1 MNLELIKNW
10 LLETNIP
17 KTSIAKNSGVTRK
30 TLYNIIDG
38 KNIREKSLRKINR
51 VYEESI
57 TKSDDTNL
65 ATLIETQQS
74 LIKYMD
80 HRIEVLEEKVIS
92 LKNSP
97 AQTDGMN
104 EISDMPDNIINQ
116 WDWVFYGTDKPMSC
130 SREGVLRNVNPALCK
145 HLGYS
150 EDEMV
155 GKSILEFIHPDEH
168 EKAIIEMKKHKRN
181 VELRLLKSNGI
192 YCRMHIKADSF
203 GPDDNPYSIGL
214 LTPIENV

>member
-1 MNLELIKNW
+1 MNLEIIKNW
-10 LLETNIP
+10 LAETNIP

-38 KNIREKSLRKINR
+38 KNIREKSLRKIKR

-65 ATLIETQQS
+65 TTLIETQQS

-80 HRIEVLEEKVIS
+80 HRIKALEEKVIS
-92 LKNSP
+92 LKNTP
-97 AQTDGMN
+97 AQIDGIN
-104 EISDMPDNIINQ
+104 EMGDLLDNIISQ

-130 SREGVLRNVNPALCK
+130 SREGVLRNVNPALCEY
-145 HLGYS
+145 LGYS

-155 GKSILEFIHPDEH
+155 GKNILEFIHPDEH

-192 YCRMHIKADSF
+192 YCRMQIKADSF
-203 GPDDNPYSIGL
+203 GPNDNPYSIGL
-214 LTPIENV
+214 LTPLENE

>member
-1 MNLELIKNW
+1 MNLEIIKNW
-10 LLETNIP
+10 LVETNIP

-38 KNIREKSLRKINR
+38 KNIREKSLRKIKR

-104 EISDMPDNIINQ
+104 EISDMLDNIINQ

-168 EKAIIEMKKHKRN
+168 EKTIIEMKKHKRN

>member
-1 MNLELIKNW
+1 MNLEIIKNW
-10 LLETNIP
+10 LVETNIP

-38 KNIREKSLRKINR
+38 KNIREKSLRKIKR

-57 TKSDDTNL
+57 TKSDDPNL

-104 EISDMPDNIINQ
+104 EISDMLDNIINQ

-168 EKAIIEMKKHKRN
+168 EKTIIEMKKHKRN

>member
-1 MNLELIKNW
+1 MNLEIIKNW
-10 LLETNIP
+10 LIDTNIP

-38 KNIREKSLRKINR
+38 KNIREKSLRKIKR

-104 EISDMPDNIINQ
+104 EISDMLDNIINQ

>member
-1 MNLELIKNW
+1 MNLEIIKNW
-10 LLETNIP
+10 LVETNIP

-38 KNIREKSLRKINR
+38 KNIREKSLRKIKR

-104 EISDMPDNIINQ
+104 EISDMLDNIINQ

-130 SREGVLRNVNPALCK
+130 SREGVLRNVNPALCE

-155 GKSILEFIHPDEH
+155 GKSLLEFIHPDEH
-168 EKAIIEMKKHKRN
+168 EKAITEMKKHKRN

-203 GPDDNPYSIGL
+203 GPDVNPYSIGL

>member
-1 MNLELIKNW
+1 MNLEIIKNW
-10 LLETNIP
+10 LVETNLP
-17 KTSIAKNSGVTRK
+17 KTSIAKKSGVTRK

-38 KNIREKSLRKINR
+38 KNIRDKSLRKIKR

-65 ATLIETQQS
+65 TTLIETQQS

-80 HRIEVLEEKVIS
+80 HRIKALEEKVNS
-92 LKNSP
+92 LKNTP
-97 AQTDGMN
+97 AQTSGIN
-104 EISDMPDNIINQ
+104 EMGDLLDNIINQ

-130 SREGVLRNVNPALCK
+130 TRDGILRNVNPALCK

-150 EDEMV
+150 EDEIV

-192 YCRMHIKADSF
+192 YCRMQIKADSF

>member
-1 MNLELIKNW
+1 
-10 LLETNIP
+10 
-17 KTSIAKNSGVTRK
+17 
-30 TLYNIIDG
+30 
-38 KNIREKSLRKINR
+38 
-51 VYEESI
+51 
-57 TKSDDTNL
+57 
-65 ATLIETQQS
+65 
-74 LIKYMD
+74 MD

-104 EISDMPDNIINQ
+104 EISDMLDNIINQ

-130 SREGVLRNVNPALCK
+130 TRNGIFRNVNPALCK

-168 EKAIIEMKKHKRN
+168 EKTIIEMKKHKRN
-181 VELRLLKSNGI
+181 VALRLLKSNGI

-203 GPDDNPYSIGL
+203 GTDDNSYSIGL

>member
-1 MNLELIKNW
+1 MNLEIIKNW
-10 LLETNIP
+10 LVETNIP
-17 KTSIAKNSGVTRK
+17 KTSIAKNSGVARK

-38 KNIREKSLRKINR
+38 KNIREKSLRKIKR

-57 TKSDDTNL
+57 TKSDDTNR

-104 EISDMPDNIINQ
+104 EISDMLDNIINQ

-155 GKSILEFIHPDEH
+155 GKNILEFIHPDEH

-192 YCRMHIKADSF
+192 YCRMQIKADSF
-203 GPDDNPYSIGL
+203 GPNDNPYSIGL

>member
-1 MNLELIKNW
+1 
-10 LLETNIP
+10 
-17 KTSIAKNSGVTRK
+17 
-30 TLYNIIDG
+30 
-38 KNIREKSLRKINR
+38 
-51 VYEESI
+51 
-57 TKSDDTNL
+57 
-65 ATLIETQQS
+65 
-74 LIKYMD
+74 MD

-104 EISDMPDNIINQ
+104 EISDMLDNIINQ

-203 GPDDNPYSIGL
+203 GPNDNPYSIGL

>member
-10 LLETNIP
+10 LVETNIP
-17 KTSIAKNSGVTRK
+17 KMSIAKYSGVTRK

-38 KNIREKSLRKINR
+38 KNIREKSLRKIKR

-57 TKSDDTNL
+57 TKSDDTNR

-97 AQTDGMN
+97 AQTSGIN
-104 EISDMPDNIINQ
+104 EMGDLLDNIINQ

-130 SREGVLRNVNPALCK
+130 VREGIFRNVNPALCE

-155 GKSILEFIHPDEH
+155 GKNILEFIHPDEH
-168 EKAIIEMKKHKRN
+168 EKAIIEYG
-181 VELRLLKSNGI
+181 L
-192 YCRMHIKADSF
+192 SF
-203 GPDDNPYSIGL
+203 GPNDNPYSIGL

>member
-1 MNLELIKNW
+1 MNLEIIKNW
-10 LLETNIP
+10 LIDTNIP

-38 KNIREKSLRKINR
+38 KNIREKSLRKIKR

-104 EISDMPDNIINQ
+104 EISDMLDNIINQ

-155 GKSILEFIHPDEH
+155 GKSILEFIHPEEH
-168 EKAIIEMKKHKRN
+168 EKTIIEMKKHKRN

-203 GPDDNPYSIGL
+203 GPNDNPYSVGL
-214 LTPIENV
+214 LTPIKND

>member
-1 MNLELIKNW
+1 MNLEIIKNW
-10 LLETNIP
+10 LVETNIP

-38 KNIREKSLRKINR
+38 KNIREKSLRKIKR

-104 EISDMPDNIINQ
+104 EISDMLDNIINQ

-168 EKAIIEMKKHKRN
+168 EKTIIEMKKHKRD

-203 GPDDNPYSIGL
+203 GPNDNPYSIGL

>member
-1 MNLELIKNW
+1 MNLEIIKNW
-10 LLETNIP
+10 LVETNIP

-38 KNIREKSLRKINR
+38 KNIREKSLRKIKR

-92 LKNSP
+92 LKNPP

-104 EISDMPDNIINQ
+104 EISDMLDNIINQ

-168 EKAIIEMKKHKRN
+168 EKTIIEMKKHKRN

>member
-38 KNIREKSLRKINR
+38 KNIREKSLRKIKR

>member
-1 MNLELIKNW
+1 MNLEIIKNW
-10 LLETNIP
+10 LIDTNIP

-38 KNIREKSLRKINR
+38 KNIREKSLRKIKR
-51 VYEESI
+51 VYEVSI
-57 TKSDDTNL
+57 TKGDDTNL
-65 ATLIETQQS
+65 TTLIETQQS

-104 EISDMPDNIINQ
+104 EISDMLDNIINQ

-130 SREGVLRNVNPALCK
+130 VREGIFRNVNPALCE

-168 EKAIIEMKKHKRN
+168 EKTIIEMKKHKRN

-203 GPDDNPYSIGL
+203 GPNDNPYSVGL
-214 LTPIENV
+214 LTPIKND

>member
-10 LLETNIP
+10 LIDTNIP

-38 KNIREKSLRKINR
+38 KNIREKSLRKIKR

-97 AQTDGMN
+97 TQTDGMN
-104 EISDMPDNIINQ
+104 EISDMLDNIINQ

-168 EKAIIEMKKHKRN
+168 EKTIIEMKKHKRN

-203 GPDDNPYSIGL
+203 GSDDNPYSIGL

>member
-38 KNIREKSLRKINR
+38 KSIRDKSLRKIKR

-80 HRIEVLEEKVIS
+80 HRIQVLEEKVIS

>member
-1 MNLELIKNW
+1 MNLEIIKNW
-10 LLETNIP
+10 LVETNIP

-38 KNIREKSLRKINR
+38 KNIRDKSLRKIKR

-104 EISDMPDNIINQ
+104 EISDMLDNIINQ

-130 SREGVLRNVNPALCK
+130 SRDGILRNVNPALCK

-168 EKAIIEMKKHKRN
+168 EKTIIEMKKHKRN
-181 VELRLLKSNGI
+181 LELLLLKSNGI

>member
-10 LLETNIP
+10 LVETNIP

-38 KNIREKSLRKINR
+38 KNIRVKSLRKIKR

-57 TKSDDTNL
+57 TKSDDTNR

-104 EISDMPDNIINQ
+104 EISDMLDNIINQ

-130 SREGVLRNVNPALCK
+130 SREGVLRNVNPALCEY
-145 HLGYS
+145 LGYS

-155 GKSILEFIHPDEH
+155 GKNILEFIHPDEH

-192 YCRMHIKADSF
+192 YCRMQIKADSF
-203 GPDDNPYSIGL
+203 GPNDNPYSIGL
-214 LTPIENV
+214 LTPLENE

>member
-1 MNLELIKNW
+1 MNLEIIKNW
-10 LLETNIP
+10 LIDTNIP

-38 KNIREKSLRKINR
+38 KNIRDKSLRKIKR

>member
-1 MNLELIKNW
+1 MNLEIIKNW
-10 LLETNIP
+10 LVETNIP

-38 KNIREKSLRKINR
+38 KNIREKSLRKIKR

-104 EISDMPDNIINQ
+104 EISDMLDNIINQ

-130 SREGVLRNVNPALCK
+130 TRNGIFRNVNPALCK

-168 EKAIIEMKKHKRN
+168 EKTIIEMKKHKRD

-203 GPDDNPYSIGL
+203 GPDVNPYSIGL

>member
-1 MNLELIKNW
+1 MNLEIIKNW
-10 LLETNIP
+10 LVETNIP

-38 KNIREKSLRKINR
+38 KSIRDKSLRKIKR

-57 TKSDDTNL
+57 TKSDDANL
-65 ATLIETQQS
+65 TTLIETQKS
-74 LIKYMD
+74 LIKFMD
-80 HRIEVLEEKVIS
+80 YRINALEEEVKS
-92 LKNSP
+92 LKNTS
-97 AQTDGMN
+97 AQTGGIN
-104 EISDMPDNIINQ
+104 EMGELLDNIISQ

-130 SREGVLRNVNPALCK
+130 TRDGILRNVNPALCK

>member
-1 MNLELIKNW
+1 MNLEIIKNW
-10 LLETNIP
+10 LVETNIP

-38 KNIREKSLRKINR
+38 KNIREKSLRKIKR

-97 AQTDGMN
+97 AQTDGIN
-104 EISDMPDNIINQ
+104 EISDMLDNIINQ

-168 EKAIIEMKKHKRN
+168 EKTKIEMKKHKRN

-203 GPDDNPYSIGL
+203 GPNDNPYSIGL

>member
-1 MNLELIKNW
+1 MNLEIIKNW
-10 LLETNIP
+10 LIDTNIP

-38 KNIREKSLRKINR
+38 KNIREKSLRKIKR

-104 EISDMPDNIINQ
+104 EISDMLDNIINQ

-130 SREGVLRNVNPALCK
+130 SREGVLRNVNPALCE

-168 EKAIIEMKKHKRN
+168 EKTKIEMKKHKRN

-203 GPDDNPYSIGL
+203 GPNDNPYSIGL
-214 LTPIENV
+214 LTPVENV

>member
-1 MNLELIKNW
+1 MNLEIIKNW
-10 LLETNIP
+10 LVETNIP

-38 KNIREKSLRKINR
+38 KSIRDKSLRKIKR

-65 ATLIETQQS
+65 TTLIETQKS
-74 LIKYMD
+74 LIKFMD
-80 HRIEVLEEKVIS
+80 YRINALEEEVKS
-92 LKNSP
+92 LKNTS
-97 AQTDGMN
+97 AQTDGIN
-104 EISDMPDNIINQ
+104 EMGELLDNIISQ

-130 SREGVLRNVNPALCK
+130 TRDGILRNVNPALCK
-145 HLGYS
+145 YLGYS

-155 GKSILEFIHPDEH
+155 GKSILEFIHADEH
-168 EKAIIEMKKHKRN
+168 EKTIIEMKKHKRN
-181 VELRLLKSNGI
+181 LELRLLKSNGK

-203 GPDDNPYSIGL
+203 GPNDNPYSIGL
-214 LTPIENV
+214 LTPIYK

>member
-1 MNLELIKNW
+1 MNLEIIKNW
-10 LLETNIP
+10 LVETNIP

-38 KNIREKSLRKINR
+38 KSIRDKSLRKIKR

-57 TKSDDTNL
+57 TKSDDANL
-65 ATLIETQQS
+65 TTLIETQKS
-74 LIKYMD
+74 LIKFMD
-80 HRIEVLEEKVIS
+80 YRINALEEEVKS
-92 LKNSP
+92 LKNTS
-97 AQTDGMN
+97 AQTGGIN
-104 EISDMPDNIINQ
+104 EMGELLDNIISQ

-130 SREGVLRNVNPALCK
+130 TRDGILRNVNPALCK

-168 EKAIIEMKKHKRN
+168 EKTIIEMKKHKRN

-203 GPDDNPYSIGL
+203 GTDNNSYSIGL

>member
-10 LLETNIP
+10 LVETNIP

-38 KNIREKSLRKINR
+38 KNIREKSLRKIKR

-65 ATLIETQQS
+65 TTLIKTQQS
-74 LIKYMD
+74 LIKYMN
-80 HRIEVLEEKVIS
+80 HRIKALEEKVIS
-92 LKNSP
+92 LKNTP
-97 AQTDGMN
+97 AQIDGIN
-104 EISDMPDNIINQ
+104 ELGDLLDNIINQ

-130 SREGVLRNVNPALCK
+130 TRDGILRNVNPALCK

-155 GKSILEFIHPDEH
+155 GKNILEFIHPDEH

-203 GPDDNPYSIGL
+203 GTDDNSYSIGL

>member
-1 MNLELIKNW
+1 MNLEIIKNW
-10 LLETNIP
+10 LIDTNIP

-38 KNIREKSLRKINR
+38 KNIREKSLRKIKR

-104 EISDMPDNIINQ
+104 EISDMLDNIINQ

-168 EKAIIEMKKHKRN
+168 EKTKIEMKKHKRN

>member
-10 LLETNIP
+10 LVETNIP

-38 KNIREKSLRKINR
+38 KNIREKSLRKIKR

>member
-38 KNIREKSLRKINR
+38 KNIREKSLRKIKR

-104 EISDMPDNIINQ
+104 EISDMLDNIINQ

>member
-1 MNLELIKNW
+1 MNLEIIKNW
-10 LLETNIP
+10 LIETNIP

-38 KNIREKSLRKINR
+38 KNIREKSLRKIKR

-80 HRIEVLEEKVIS
+80 YRIEVLEEKVIS
-92 LKNSP
+92 LKNPP

-104 EISDMPDNIINQ
+104 EISDMLDNIINQ

-130 SREGVLRNVNPALCK
+130 SRDGILRNVNPALCK

-168 EKAIIEMKKHKRN
+168 EKTIIEMKKHKRN
-181 VELRLLKSNGI
+181 LELRLLKSNGI

>member
-1 MNLELIKNW
+1 MNLELKKNW

-38 KNIREKSLRKINR
+38 KNIREKSLRKIKR

>member
-1 MNLELIKNW
+1 MR
-10 LLETNIP
+10 
-17 KTSIAKNSGVTRK
+17 KNSGVTRK

-38 KNIREKSLRKINR
+38 KNIREKSLRKIKR

-80 HRIEVLEEKVIS
+80 YRIEVLEEKVIS
-92 LKNSP
+92 LKNPP

-104 EISDMPDNIINQ
+104 EISDMLDNIINQ

-130 SREGVLRNVNPALCK
+130 TRNGIFRNVNPALCK
-145 HLGYS
+145 YLGYS

-168 EKAIIEMKKHKRN
+168 EKTIIEMNKHKRN

>member
-1 MNLELIKNW
+1 MNLEVLKNW
-10 LLETNIP
+10 LVDTNIP

-38 KNIREKSLRKINR
+38 KNIREKSLRKIKR
-51 VYEESI
+51 VYDESI

-97 AQTDGMN
+97 AQTSGIN
-104 EISDMPDNIINQ
+104 EMGDLLDNIINQ

-130 SREGVLRNVNPALCK
+130 VREGIFRNVNPALCK

-168 EKAIIEMKKHKRN
+168 EKTIIEMKKHKRN

-203 GPDDNPYSIGL
+203 GPNDNPYSIGL

>member
-1 MNLELIKNW
+1 MNLEIIKNW
-10 LLETNIP
+10 LIDTNIP

-38 KNIREKSLRKINR
+38 KNIKEKSLRKINR
-51 VYEESI
+51 VYEESV
-57 TKSDDTNL
+57 TKGDDTNL
-65 ATLIETQQS
+65 TTLIETQQS

-80 HRIEVLEEKVIS
+80 HRIKALEKDVE
-92 LKNSP
+92 LLNNTP
-97 AQTDGMN
+97 AQTSGIN
-104 EISDMPDNIINQ
+104 EMGDLLDNIISQ

-130 SREGVLRNVNPALCK
+130 SREGVLRNVNPALCE

-155 GKSILEFIHPDEH
+155 GKNILEFIHPDEH
-168 EKAIIEMKKHKRN
+168 EKAIIEIQKNKRN
-181 VELRLLKSNGI
+181 LELRLLNSNGK

-203 GPDDNPYSIGL
+203 GPNDNPYSIGL
-214 LTPIENV
+214 LTPIKND

>member
-1 MNLELIKNW
+1 
-10 LLETNIP
+10 
-17 KTSIAKNSGVTRK
+17 
-30 TLYNIIDG
+30 
-38 KNIREKSLRKINR
+38 
-51 VYEESI
+51 
-57 TKSDDTNL
+57 
-65 ATLIETQQS
+65 
-74 LIKYMD
+74 MD

-104 EISDMPDNIINQ
+104 EISDMLDNIINQ

-130 SREGVLRNVNPALCK
+130 SREGGLRNVNPALCK

>member
-10 LLETNIP
+10 LVETNIP

-38 KNIREKSLRKINR
+38 KNIREKSLRKIKR

-65 ATLIETQQS
+65 TPLIETQQS
-74 LIKYMD
+74 LIKYMN
-80 HRIEVLEEKVIS
+80 HRIKALEEKVIS
-92 LKNSP
+92 LKNTP
-97 AQTDGMN
+97 AQIDGIN
-104 EISDMPDNIINQ
+104 ELGDLLDNIINQ

-130 SREGVLRNVNPALCK
+130 TRDGILRNVNPALCK

-155 GKSILEFIHPDEH
+155 GKNILEFIHPDEH

-203 GPDDNPYSIGL
+203 GPNDNPYSIGL
-214 LTPIENV
+214 LTPLENE